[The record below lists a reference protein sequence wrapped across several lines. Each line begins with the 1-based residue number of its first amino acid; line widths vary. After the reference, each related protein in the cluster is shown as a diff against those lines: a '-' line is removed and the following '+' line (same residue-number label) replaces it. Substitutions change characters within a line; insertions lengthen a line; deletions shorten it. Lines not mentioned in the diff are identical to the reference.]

1 MDLDLSDEW
10 TDLME
15 KENVFYR
22 ALSSYTQTVEPERQK
37 YDLLISLGDEAGA
50 LVALRLIK
58 EGYISVEDQPM
69 VCFKLIQLVFG
80 SDLKAAEQATDILSS
95 LSDENKMKNK
105 SDYVRITNDYTE
117 DTDEELKLLFA
128 VRLLVQMGFGD
139 EAAGFIR
146 RHNKVLQMSDDE
158 IEEFI

>member
-22 ALSSYTQTVEPERQK
+22 ALISYNQTVDPERQK
-37 YDLLISLGDEAGA
+37 YDLLISLGDETGA
-50 LVALRLIK
+50 LVALRLIN
-58 EGYISVEDQPM
+58 EGYIDIEYQPM

-80 SDLKAAEQATDILSS
+80 SDLKAAEQATEILGG
-95 LSDENKMKNK
+95 LSDENKEKNK
-105 SDYVRITNDYTE
+105 ADYVRIANDYAD

-128 VRLLVQMGFGD
+128 VRLLVQMGFSD
-139 EAAGFIR
+139 EAVKFIR
-146 RHNKVLQMSDDE
+146 KNNKVLQMSDDE
-158 IEEFI
+158 IAEFL